1 LKTPAKRD
9 CPHKITSALHAYLL
23 LINSGLIELKNKC
36 NWYKIY
42 TNQKMNA
49 ALAIAADIHI
59 VLALGQ
65 HSSKQ
70 YDSSEKV
77 LS

>member
-1 LKTPAKRD
+1 
-9 CPHKITSALHAYLL
+9 
-23 LINSGLIELKNKC
+23 
-36 NWYKIY
+36 
-42 TNQKMNA
+42 MNA

-70 YDSSEKV
+70 YDSSERGPTKGGQRPIDK
-77 LS
+77 SGRKKNASQIGKRF

>member
-1 LKTPAKRD
+1 MQT
-9 CPHKITSALHAYLL
+9 HYW
-23 LINSGLIELKNKC
+23 NSGLIGLKNKC

>member
-1 LKTPAKRD
+1 
-9 CPHKITSALHAYLL
+9 
-23 LINSGLIELKNKC
+23 
-36 NWYKIY
+36 
-42 TNQKMNA
+42 MNA

-70 YDSSEKV
+70 YDSSEKRGPTKGGQRPIDK
-77 LS
+77 SKRKKNASQIGKRF